1 MRISSV
7 CNSLSPIMRVRVLQK
22 VTDLEHSHGISS
34 LHMGQPE
41 FVKGA
46 NPLTRK
52 YGKEGHILTKSFSNL
67 MIHSLMTPG
76 SL

>member
-1 MRISSV
+1 MNWTEIPVMRIGSV
-7 CNSLSPIMRVRVLQK
+7 RNSLRPIMGARVLEK

-52 YGKEGHILTKSFSNL
+52 YGKEGHTFQRMHFKIQ
-67 MIHSLMTPG
+67 
-76 SL
+76 